1 MSDNQRFRQL
11 FPVCLVATVVF
22 DLDVQVE
29 GALAAIDLL
38 TALVWTNERPLNL
51 FSCPPIVLFPVRFL
65 HRGLHRR
72 LKLQS

>member
-1 MSDNQRFRQL
+1 MSNNQRFRQL

-22 DLDVQVE
+22 DFDVQVE

-38 TALVWTNERPLNL
+38 TALVWTNERPFNL
-51 FSCPPIVLFPVRFL
+51 FRCPSIVLFPIRFL

-72 LKLQS
+72 LKFDS